1 MVREGELCVSLEP
14 TIDKL
19 RRSDGRYQY
28 QQVVIQ
34 SLIQEFGTQIAVICQ
49 VPPRARFQLNN
60 GNIPFPRIPLHHI
73 YTARPGEIRPL
84 GQCVH
89 LGYVSDFLVIRG
101 VPEYSII
108 RRDYRYQ
115 WQPNSS
121 IVDTFI
127 TQITDRTYNQE

>member
-14 TIDKL
+14 TIEESC
-19 RRSDGRYQY
+19 RSGGRYQY
-28 QQVVIQ
+28 QQVVVD
-34 SLIQEFGTQIAVICQ
+34 SLIQEIGTDIRVICQ
-49 VPPRARFQLNN
+49 TPPRTRFQLNN
-60 GNIPFPRIPLHHI
+60 GDIPFPRIPLYHI
-73 YTARPGEIRPL
+73 YPARPGEIRPL

-101 VPEYSII
+101 VPEYSIV
-108 RRDYRYQ
+108 RHDYCYQ

-127 TQITDRTYNQE
+127 TQITDQTYNQE